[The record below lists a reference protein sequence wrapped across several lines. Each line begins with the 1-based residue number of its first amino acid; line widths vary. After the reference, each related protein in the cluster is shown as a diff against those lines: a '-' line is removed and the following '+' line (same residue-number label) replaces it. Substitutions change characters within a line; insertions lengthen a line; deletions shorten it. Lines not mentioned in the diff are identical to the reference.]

1 MRSARLRKA
10 RAWDCRGG
18 DEGHRARGAL
28 AHGSL
33 YSQHM
38 SFAILE
44 TGAVV
49 LALLMGLEMLRQR
62 IPWRAVLIRSLIAL
76 AVLTLMIVFWRGL

>member
-1 MRSARLRKA
+1 
-10 RAWDCRGG
+10 
-18 DEGHRARGAL
+18 
-28 AHGSL
+28 
-33 YSQHM
+33 M

-49 LALLMGLEMLRQR
+49 LALLMALEMLRQR

-76 AVLTLMIVFWRGL
+76 AVLTLVIGLWRGL